1 MKKKFLIILLS
12 VFIVAAFLL
21 IKNYIGIWGIVPP
34 SKNVVEKL
42 YYVNETELKSI
53 CAFLQEEQ
61 YTDIRIELS
70 DTENVMICFCRNSK
84 GGFDR
89 SEVELSNSNIVSG
102 LKKLKKSGFIRILKE
117 HGYIFFQSWGS
128 FGESV
133 GLMNSQGKK
142 PKISEINTVYNF
154 IEEIGQTEWYYYKEK
169 FE

>member
-70 DTENVMICFCRNSK
+70 GAANIMICFRRNSK

-89 SEVELSNSNIVSG
+89 FEIELSNSNIVSG

>member
-1 MKKKFLIILLS
+1 MKKKILIILLL

-21 IKNYIGIWGIVPP
+21 IKNYIGIWGIVSP
-34 SKNVVEKL
+34 SEHDVEKL
-42 YYVNETELKSI
+42 YYANETELKSI
-53 CAFLQEEQ
+53 CAFLREEQ

-70 DTENVMICFCRNSK
+70 GDANAMICFCRNSK

-89 SEVELSNSNIVSG
+89 SEVALNDSNIVSS

-133 GLMNSQGKK
+133 GLMSSHGKK

-154 IEEIGQTEWYYYKEK
+154 IEKIGQTEWYYYKEK